1 MLNFKDSFF
10 TPLIISFFLLK
21 DHAFQARVHDVYIT
35 KKAKF
40 FNKNLSILMFMF
52 NYIYSAKSSL
62 LPTRHFLHL
71 I

>member
-35 KKAKF
+35 NKAKVS
-40 FNKNLSILMFMF
+40 NKIFLILMFMF
-52 NYIYSAKSSL
+52 NYIYSAKRPL